1 MKIKNIITVLSAL
14 LLMAGLTA
22 CEGEKDL
29 IIIDGNLPIKTSTL
43 YLVGDATPNGWSI
56 DAPTPLE
63 ASGEDPLVFTWE
75 GPLNVGEM
83 KLCLTTGSWDA
94 AFIRPQAAG
103 EAIGKDG
110 LTGETFKM
118 HAGDPDDKWKVIDAG
133 IYNLRFDL
141 RNWIVDIAYVR
152 EQDAPV
158 IEPIVTDALY
168 IVGNATPN
176 GWDID
181 NPNVLEKK
189 SDYVFVY
196 EGTLDKGELKACT
209 ATGSWDVP
217 FIRPQADGC
226 KISASGV
233 ESDGFVY
240 TTGPD
245 YKWQVEESGV
255 YRLTFD
261 LEKWTVTAELTGEYK
276 PVPKLYMIGEAT
288 DGGWSWDAAT
298 VIEASTGNEA
308 LFVWEGE
315 LGRGTFK
322 AALEKDFGA
331 PFYRPAYAN
340 CEVSA
345 SGVASSEMVFTTDP
359 DDQWLVTLAGKY
371 RLTFNTE
378 AMTFD
383 AVYLEGVV
391 ETAKL
396 YMIGTATAGGW
407 SWDEATEIEASADN
421 EKVFV
426 WEGELAEGIFKAAL
440 EKDFGAPFYRPAF
453 AECEV
458 SQSGVASREMVFTT
472 DPDDQWKVTAAGK
485 YRLTFDTDAMTFDAT
500 YLGESTAVAP
510 LYMIGTATAG
520 GWSLDDATEYSPVEG
535 SEGEYTWT
543 GTLKE
548 GTFKACSIKDFGAPF
563 YRPSSS
569 DVTVS
574 ESGVSASDVVYT
586 TDPDDQ
592 WNVVKEGRYK
602 LTINIKTMTISAEY
616 LN

>member
-1 MKIKNIITVLSAL
+1 MKIKNIVTVLSAL
-14 LLMAGLTA
+14 LLMAGLMA

-29 IIIDGNLPIKTSTL
+29 IIIEGNLPIKTSTL

-63 ASGEDPLVFTWE
+63 AVGEDPLVFTWE

-94 AFIRPQAAG
+94 AFIRPQADG

-110 LTGETFKM
+110 IAGETFKM

-158 IEPIVTDALY
+158 IEPIVTDVLY
-168 IVGNATPN
+168 IVGDATPN
-176 GWDID
+176 GWVID
-181 NPNVLEKK
+181 NPNALEKK
-189 SDYVFVY
+189 SEYVFVY
-196 EGTLDKGELKACT
+196 EGPLDKGELKACT

-217 FIRPQADGC
+217 FIRPLSDGC
-226 KISASGV
+226 MISASGV
-233 ESDGFVY
+233 ESNDFVY
-240 TTGPD
+240 TTTPD
-245 YKWQVEESGV
+245 YKWRVEESGI

-261 LEKWTVTAELTGEYK
+261 LENWTITAELTGEYK
-276 PVPKLYMIGEAT
+276 PAPKLYMIGEAT

-298 VIEASTGNEA
+298 VIEASADSEKV
-308 LFVWEGE
+308 FVWEGE
-315 LGRGTFK
+315 LAEGTFK

-331 PFYRPAYAN
+331 PFYRPAYAD

-345 SGVASSEMVFTTDP
+345 SGVASH
-359 DDQWLVTLAGKY
+359 
-371 RLTFNTE
+371 
-378 AMTFD
+378 
-383 AVYLEGVV
+383 
-391 ETAKL
+391 
-396 YMIGTATAGGW
+396 
-407 SWDEATEIEASADN
+407 
-421 EKVFV
+421 
-426 WEGELAEGIFKAAL
+426 
-440 EKDFGAPFYRPAF
+440 
-453 AECEV
+453 
-458 SQSGVASREMVFTT
+458 EMVFTT

-485 YRLTFDTDAMTFDAT
+485 YRLTFDTETMTFDVS

-520 GWSLDDATEYSPVEG
+520 GWSLDDATEYTPVEN

-548 GTFKACSIKDFGAPF
+548 GTFKACPVKDFSAPF
-563 YRPSSS
+563 YRPSSP

-574 ESGVSASDVVYT
+574 ETGVSSPDVVYT

-602 LTINIKTMTISAEY
+602 LTINIRTMTISAEY
-616 LN
+616 LD